1 MYTLKSKHPTADGF
15 LIFLFHK
22 GTGKGKVVLCFF
34 LTELHAM
41 KAYWGVEV

>member
-1 MYTLKSKHPTADGF
+1 VEVFSGHFSTKCNSNPF
-15 LIFLFHK
+15 FR
-22 GTGKGKVVLCFF
+22 GKGKVVLCF